1 MAAAVASADAEKL
14 WFEQE
19 DGGEVSLVDELK
31 KLSELHTAGVLD
43 DVEFEALKASLL
55 GLDGDGAPAPAPAPA
70 ADAAAGAR
78 ASRLARLDGGAATAP
93 AMEDLDTIE
102 DHGGGGDD
110 EKQAR
115 REKKRSKRRKERKE
129 RHKEKERQREQ
140 QDSSRALVMME
151 DPLSAEAARVPLHA
165 DELVLLPTARL
176 KTLRTE
182 AMIERAVEKVKKSLR
197 TATIDDVGDWL
208 HALGLGHHATTFAD
222 HAVDGQLL
230 AELSEEELR
239 DDLGVHKIGDRA
251 KIRRARDGILAGQET
266 SGGPGA
272 PNADSADGIIA
283 PAEEAKKRRKWLGHE
298 RIKVQARLSSNDPWI
313 NMKISAGELGNDLE
327 QFRDRLASALQ
338 VSASALGHLE
348 YMDTNGDWFAC
359 INEYDVWD
367 GVAEQGGRA
376 LVLQVVESRAPG
388 FQVGETF
395 DHDGRRSLVDV
406 APGGQGAPVGGM
418 MPDAAMALALDGS
431 LGTGGGG
438 AADRPESTEQLHLF
452 VKALMRRGAVDDAV
466 SELNAWLGARGHEP
480 SEQPYNT
487 LLKLAMDDELPSSV
501 ATGILESMEDA
512 GIKPGPRS
520 YQYALRMMVRS
531 GEMQDAADM
540 IRKMEGLGMQP
551 DGSAY
556 EQLVQGL
563 AEREDIDMSLMMATQ
578 ALKNGTKL
586 GLGTL
591 SYLLNACTRKKAKHQ
606 GIKTFELI
614 SKSGLGMTQ
623 EVYSAV
629 IKCAVASGDLE
640 LSGRLLKECLS
651 KRHCPGVMTFNSI
664 LQLCAE
670 QNSKQE
676 AVRIFKRL
684 QKAPVDADEDSYK
697 LLLQATAASG
707 DLPLST
713 KVMQE
718 MVALG
723 YYPTLVSCNQLLAL
737 CADQNARTEAIAV
750 FKYMQMS
757 SAAGLAP
764 DAQSYENLIA
774 TAVGVNDTNF
784 VVQVLKH
791 MVSAGFAPTAARASE
806 LLDVCAQKRGQGA
819 QVLSLYKL
827 LQSIALQAQRLD
839 GDPFPYAALIDCA
852 LIYDDIDL
860 ATKTLKVALQT
871 RTRVDNGV
879 VGSLV
884 MDRAASNAREALELL
899 RLLVASNKALPSREV
914 IVYFLEQCHRQVL
927 DVATVQDMKL
937 FFSVL
942 RDRGFALEGELK
954 ESFHKLK
961 VQILGE
967 DSDEED
973 NALTAPTKMLLVD
986 SQSTDF
992 RVADFGARAVEVR
1005 GCRAVWADPPMV
1017 DGPLKNKQAVKGSM
1031 VVVARGV
1038 VPFVE
1043 KVHRVQKA
1051 GAIGCIIVNQDD
1063 VPLEPAGGVHDRE
1076 IHIPVIC
1083 VTKSAG
1089 RVFAVSAGC
1098 SVELLYSAADAPSPP
1113 AVVDNGSDDETET
1126 TMSRPDG
1133 SSVSSGSSN
1142 DSLDDSSTGYGGG
1155 TSDASSATGTTT
1167 TATSKTAG
1175 SNSGGGLGLNSDDST
1190 ESQSGSGSESGSD
1203 SGSDSD
1209 SEEEWVEAF
1218 DEKRNRPYYFHRDT
1232 NEVRWTKPQ

>member
-1 MAAAVASADAEKL
+1 MAAAVAGSASEKL
-14 WFEQE
+14 WFEKD
-19 DGGEVSLVDELK
+19 DGEEVSLVEELK
-31 KLSELHTAGVLD
+31 KLSELHTAGVLET
-43 DVEFEALKASLL
+43 VEFNALKASLL
-55 GLDGDGAPAPAPAPA
+55 GIGEEDDGAAAPAAAPAPSPA
-70 ADAAAGAR
+70 ANAGEAR
-78 ASRLARLDGGAATAP
+78 ELRLARL
-93 AMEDLDTIE
+93 EDLDSIE
-102 DHGGGGDD
+102 S

-115 REKKRSKRRKERKE
+115 RDKKRSKRRKERGKD
-129 RHKEKERQREQ
+129 RSSRKEKESRE
-140 QDSSRALVMME
+140 DASMALMTIE
-151 DPLSAEAARVPLHA
+151 DPLSAEGARVPLHA

-251 KIRRARDGILAGQET
+251 KIRRARDGILAGQES
-266 SGGPGA
+266 SGRPGA
-272 PNADSADGIIA
+272 AGPDARDGIIA

-298 RIKVQARLSSNDPWI
+298 RIKVQARLSSHDPWI

-327 QFRDRLASALQ
+327 QFRERLASALQ

-348 YMDTNGDWFAC
+348 YMDTSGDWFAC

-388 FQVGETF
+388 FQVGESF
-395 DHDGRRSLVDV
+395 DHDGRRSLVDT
-406 APGGQGAPVGGM
+406 APGGHGGPGGGRMPGGAM
-418 MPDAAMALALDGS
+418 TLAMDGS
-431 LGTGGGG
+431 LGAGEGG

-501 ATGILESMEDA
+501 ATGIIESMEDA
-512 GIKPGPRS
+512 GIKPGPRT

-531 GEMQDAADM
+531 GEMQNAADV
-540 IRKMEGLGMQP
+540 IRKMESLGMQP

-606 GIKTFELI
+606 GLKTFELI
-614 SKSGLGMTQ
+614 TKSGVSITQ

-640 LSGRLLKECLS
+640 LSGRLLKECLA
-651 KRHCPGVMTFNSI
+651 KRHCPGVATFNSI

-670 QNSKQE
+670 SNSKQA
-676 AVRIFKRL
+676 AVQTFKRL
-684 QKAPVDADEDSYK
+684 QKAPVDADEESYK
-697 LLLQATAASG
+697 FLLQATATSG

-737 CADQNARTEAIAV
+737 CADQHARTEAIAV

-757 SAAGLAP
+757 AAAGLAP
-764 DAQSYENLIA
+764 DAQSYEHLIA

-871 RTRVDNGV
+871 RARVDNGV

-884 MDRAASNAREALELL
+884 MDRAASSVSEALELL
-899 RLLVASNKALPSREV
+899 RLLVASNKALPTREV

-954 ESFHKLK
+954 ESFRKLK
-961 VQILGE
+961 LQILGE
-967 DSDEED
+967 DSGEED
-973 NALTAPTKMLLVD
+973 NALTAPTKMFLVD
-986 SQSTDF
+986 GQSTDF
-992 RVADFGARAVEVR
+992 RIADFGARAAEIR

-1017 DGPLKNKQAVKGSM
+1017 DGPLKNKQAVKGAV
-1031 VVVARGV
+1031 VVVARGAI
-1038 VPFVE
+1038 PFVE
-1043 KVHRVQKA
+1043 KVHKIQKA
-1051 GAIGCIIVNQDD
+1051 GAVGCIIVNQDD
-1063 VPLEPAGGVHDRE
+1063 IPLEPAGGVHDRE

-1089 RVFAVSAGC
+1089 RIFAVSAGC
-1098 SVELLYSAADAPSPP
+1098 SIELLYSAADAPSPP
-1113 AVVDNGSDDETET
+1113 AVADHSDDETDT

-1142 DSLDDSSTGYGGG
+1142 DSLDDSSTGYGGASSSAVSTDTG
-1155 TSDASSATGTTT
+1155 ASSATHTTT
-1167 TATSKTAG
+1167 TRTSKAT
-1175 SNSGGGLGLNSDDST
+1175 GLGLNSDDST
-1190 ESQSGSGSESGSD
+1190 ESD
-1203 SGSDSD
+1203 NSDSD
-1209 SEEEWVEAF
+1209 DSDDSEPEWIEAF
-1218 DEKRNRPYYFHRDT
+1218 DEKRNRPYYFHSET
-1232 NEVRWTKPQ
+1232 NEVRWSKPN